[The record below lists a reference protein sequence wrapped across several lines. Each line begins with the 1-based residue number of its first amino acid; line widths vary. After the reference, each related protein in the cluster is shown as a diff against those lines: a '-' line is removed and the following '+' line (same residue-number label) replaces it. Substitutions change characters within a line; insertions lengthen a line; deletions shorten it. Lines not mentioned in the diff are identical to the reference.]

1 MKEQYREIA
10 NEWLNK
16 ADSDLDYAEASFDEF
31 DDFYSQMCILC
42 HDAAEEYLKG
52 YITSFGMKPERI
64 HDLVT
69 LLIKCKEILENESEF
84 DKIEESTRLLNRY
97 YIPLKYPSH
106 YPVMN
111 NDQAEET
118 ISAAKEIKDV
128 IKRLMRIE

>member
-1 MKEQYREIA
+1 V
-10 NEWLNK
+10 
-16 ADSDLDYAEASFDEF
+16 S
-31 DDFYSQMCILC
+31 CV
-42 HDAAEEYLKG
+42 G
-52 YITSFGMKPERI
+52 
-64 HDLVT
+64 
-69 LLIKCKEILENESEF
+69 NESEF

-111 NDQAEET
+111 KDQAEEA

>member
-1 MKEQYREIA
+1 M
-10 NEWLNK
+10 
-16 ADSDLDYAEASFDEF
+16 
-31 DDFYSQMCILC
+31 
-42 HDAAEEYLKG
+42 G
-52 YITSFGMKPERI
+52 
-64 HDLVT
+64 
-69 LLIKCKEILENESEF
+69 NESEF

-111 NDQAEET
+111 KDQAEEA

>member
-1 MKEQYREIA
+1 M
-10 NEWLNK
+10 
-16 ADSDLDYAEASFDEF
+16 S
-31 DDFYSQMCILC
+31 CV
-42 HDAAEEYLKG
+42 G
-52 YITSFGMKPERI
+52 
-64 HDLVT
+64 
-69 LLIKCKEILENESEF
+69 NESEF

-111 NDQAEET
+111 KDQAEEA